1 MLKTRIVSVF
11 QNAWVNEFFFK
22 GKKNEKDENSN
33 DLNFEQK
40 QKNAFIFINLKKMF
54 YLLK

>member
-54 YLLK
+54 